1 MLRRYIKSL
10 NTGARV
16 SIAIISLILCLGIVL
31 VSGIYVVRVV
41 QRYTYLAELIKANPS
56 IGEELQVAVV
66 RFQWISRIALLIGVG
81 LALYAL
87 WLVYRR
93 HTQPLQETVRLL
105 DHMSQGD
112 LSQRLPTDW
121 SHGAGDLAR
130 GVNYM
135 ADRMESFIQLN
146 GKMATCASFT
156 DVFDFIYDSFEQ
168 FLPYDRM
175 GVALI
180 NCEERTIRAERARS
194 RLPIKLYN
202 GYTLPL
208 DETSLP
214 QVIQEGKPRIIAD
227 LEEYLREH
235 PESESTRYIV
245 EEGIRSSIT
254 LPLTVDGRPLGALF
268 FSSRIPNVYDWRHVE
283 FLELAASCIAPSL
296 ERSILIGNLI
306 LSSAM
311 GFARLAAFRDTETGE
326 HLQRMRRYA
335 ATLANAM
342 ATRAPYDEEIDDAFI
357 QDIYNFSPLHDIGK
371 VGIPDRVLLKPG
383 RLTKDE
389 FEIMKQHTIIG
400 AEALREAEAEA
411 CRLSHPLFGRAI
423 NIAAY
428 HHERYDGTG
437 YPEGLSGTEIPLCAR
452 IVAVADVFDA
462 LTSPRRYKS
471 VYSFE
476 RAVEI
481 VVAGSGT
488 HFEPGIVDCFC
499 SSLDEFRLIYDTY
512 KDPMPGSGGAV

>member
-1 MLRRYIKSL
+1 MKPVCQKSVVEPVVRGRPNDL
-10 NTGARV
+10 TV
-16 SIAIISLILCLGIVL
+16 LL
-31 VSGIYVVRVV
+31 VS
-41 QRYTYLAELIKANPS
+41 
-56 IGEELQVAVV
+56 
-66 RFQWISRIALLIGVG
+66 RIPGIGVTMQENMG
-81 LALYAL
+81 KRGIAMSGVTLLLGVALGAYAT
-87 WLVYRR
+87 WLICRR
-93 HTQPLQETVRLL
+93 QARPLQETIRLL

-112 LSQRLPTDW
+112 LSQRLPTNW
-121 SHGAGDLAR
+121 SHGAGELAR

-135 ADRMESFIQLN
+135 ADRMESFLQLN
-146 GKMATCASFT
+146 GKMATCASFG
-156 DVFDFIYDSFEQ
+156 DVFDFIYESFEQ

-180 NCEERTIRAERARS
+180 NCEEKTIRAEKARS

-208 DETSLP
+208 EETSLP
-214 QVIQEGKPRIIAD
+214 QVIQEGRPRIIPD

-235 PESESTRYIV
+235 PDSESTRYIV

-254 LPLTVDGRPLGALF
+254 LPLAVDGRLVGALF
-268 FSSRIPNVYDWRHVE
+268 FSSRMPNAYDWRHVE
-283 FLELAASCIAPSL
+283 FLELAASCIAPAL
-296 ERSILIGNLI
+296 ERSIVIGNLI

-335 ATLANAM
+335 ATLADAM
-342 ATRAPYDEEIDDAFI
+342 VTRSPYDQEIDDAFI

-371 VGIPDRVLLKPG
+371 VGIPDRILLKPG
-383 RLTKDE
+383 KLTKDE
-389 FEIMKQHTIIG
+389 FEIMKRHTIIG
-400 AEALREAEAEA
+400 AAALREAEAEA

-437 YPEGLSGTEIPLCAR
+437 YPEGLSGVEIPLCAR

-462 LTSPRRYKS
+462 LTSPRPYKP

-476 RAVEI
+476 RAVET

-488 HFEPGIVDCFC
+488 HFEPGIIDCFH

-512 KDPMPGSGGAV
+512 KDPVPKSGGAV